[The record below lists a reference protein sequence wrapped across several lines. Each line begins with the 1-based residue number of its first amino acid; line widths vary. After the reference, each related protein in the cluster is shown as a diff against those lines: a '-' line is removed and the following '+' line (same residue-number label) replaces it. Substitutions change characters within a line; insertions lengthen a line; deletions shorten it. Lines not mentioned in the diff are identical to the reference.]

1 MGTSSGA
8 CERSVKACGVNVGPG
23 AMRRGLNTEEDECIS
38 SAPCFSPPIMLME
51 APLKDGT
58 TLHFA
63 PLTDA
68 IPFCSSSLERCSVRQ
83 SCAVV

>member
-1 MGTSSGA
+1 MGTSSSA

-23 AMRRGLNTEEDECIS
+23 AAQCGLNTEEDECIS
-38 SAPCFSPPIMLME
+38 SAPCFVPPIILMLVT
-51 APLKDGT
+51 LKDWI
-58 TLHFA
+58 TLLFA

-68 IPFCSSSLERCSVRQ
+68 IPFCSSSLERCSIRQ